1 VTSRRDAFY
10 AERDRRTRQYG
21 ATADALE
28 RPILIMVDPEVAAT
42 RAGQIATLA
51 LVNMAA
57 RVHRR
62 IALII
67 PGVPLIA
74 RSLVPAAD
82 LQSAAIGIARAINPV
97 LDLYLEPNIEGC
109 DFVARIGLGT
119 ELPSSLD
126 AYLDWHGGL
135 GVLATSPIP
144 GPTHDPASRFGAA
157 TAAVLGAVALFRLGH
172 GQAVH
177 PARLNPLDFTTGAAA
192 GTRDHTGPIDVGDVL
207 VVGAGAVATALLYWA
222 RELGTSGGWDIV
234 DGDIAKLHNTNR
246 CLTMTAADAGWP
258 NGEPTTTPVAKAATA
273 ARAIGA
279 RAHPQW
285 YDHWQPQHEAR
296 HDLVLPLANGRS
308 VRTLIAQRGEPLLL
322 HATTSSNWTAELHR
336 HRPDHDDCPACRIR
350 DTARPQMTCSTGPAV
365 PEEPDSP
372 DAALPFLS
380 AGAGLL
386 LAAAL
391 ADLPAA
397 AALEHPV
404 NHWQLDLTLTG
415 RLLRPLRHPPRDG
428 CRHIQPRRVR
438 QAFQSTESRRW
449 DHLDRYGVV
458 QDATALTGVDVPEGH
473 RHEA

>member
-21 ATADALE
+21 GTEDALE
-28 RPILIMVDPEVAAT
+28 RPILIIVDPEVAAA

-62 IALII
+62 ITLII
-67 PGVPLIA
+67 PEAPLIA
-74 RSLVPAAD
+74 RSLVPATN
-82 LQSAAIGIARAINPV
+82 LRTAAIGTARAITPV
-97 LDLYLEPNIEGC
+97 LDLHLEPNIEGC
-109 DFVARIGLGT
+109 AFVARVGLGR
-119 ELPSSLD
+119 ELPDELD
-126 AYLDWHGGL
+126 VYLDWHGGL

-144 GPTHDPASRFGAA
+144 EPARDPDSMFGAA
-157 TAAVLGAVALFRLGH
+157 AAAVLGSAALFRLAH

-177 PARLNPLDFTTGAAA
+177 PARLNPLDLTAGTGA
-192 GTRDHTGPIDVGDVL
+192 GTRDHRGPIDVGDVL

-222 RELGTSGGWDIV
+222 RELGTSGGWDVV

-258 NGEPTTTPVAKAATA
+258 NGEPTTTPMAKATTA

-279 RAHPQW
+279 LAHPQW
-285 YDHWQPQHEAR
+285 YDHWQPHHETR
-296 HDLVLPLANGRS
+296 HDLVLPLANGRD

-322 HATTSSNWTAELHR
+322 HATTSPNWTAELHR
-336 HRPDHDDCPACRIR
+336 HRPDRDDCPACRIP
-350 DTARPQMTCSTGPAV
+350 DAARPQLTCSTGPGV

-386 LAAAL
+386 LAAVL
-391 ADLPAA
+391 ADLPATA
-397 AALEHPV
+397 VLDHRV

-415 RLLRPLRHPPRDG
+415 QLLRPLRHPPRDG
-428 CRHIQPRRVR
+428 CRHQQTRRVR
-438 QAFQSTESRRW
+438 QAFQSIEPRRW

-458 QDATALTGVDVPEGH
+458 HEATAITGVVVPEGY
-473 RHEA
+473 RREA